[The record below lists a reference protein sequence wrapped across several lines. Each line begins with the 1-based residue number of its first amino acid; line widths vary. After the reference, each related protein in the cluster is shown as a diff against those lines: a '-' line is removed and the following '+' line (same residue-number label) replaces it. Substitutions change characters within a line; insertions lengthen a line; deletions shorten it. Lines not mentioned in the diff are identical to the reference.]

1 MAHWSATWQVVIE
14 AGALNCELVPADALH
29 FCDFYALRRTSL
41 RECLTVAFVK
51 EPQAT
56 TMFAEECCK
65 LGACPSKEELRTAW
79 MRVIKRVVEC
89 GQDKEALRNL
99 TRQGA
104 GRFTCLARVMTKIG
118 LIECAHP
125 MPSTAAGEVFTLGLD
140 NRKYRFCTGPSESK
154 FDDFFEALQ
163 ESNAQ
168 WRQLLRMRDGLQ
180 LDLFQFGQKL
190 RSVLQFAANAHS
202 AFGIK
207 SNGHCYDFAYR
218 KFIIAETCRRNGQFN
233 WEASMGEI
241 RERFATTS
249 DNKRFAR
256 DLREGSARCGARIH
270 AVYGRTD
277 FAIMLSIFA
286 CLWSEVVTKR
296 VDTGEM
302 SLADLLHLLRSGKL
316 SSIVAEYKQAHG
328 YAPHPLTLM
337 EIYDRTCRGVG
348 DLGLKRKSVGKQVK
362 FTKSKKQRP
371 MEPSD

>member
-1 MAHWSATWQVVIE
+1 MFKEEYSKP
-14 AGALNCELVPADALH
+14 GD
-29 FCDFYALRRTSL
+29 
-41 RECLTVAFVK
+41 CLSTKA
-51 EPQAT
+51 
-56 TMFAEECCK
+56 
-65 LGACPSKEELRTAW
+65 ELRTAW
-79 MRVIKRVVEC
+79 MRVIKRVVDC
-89 GQDKEALRNL
+89 GQNKEALRNL
-99 TRQGA
+99 TWQETA
-104 GRFTCLARVMTKIG
+104 RFTGLARVMTHIG
-118 LIECAHP
+118 IIECAP
-125 MPSTAAGEVFTLGLD
+125 FTPSTDAGDVFTLNSGLQ

-154 FDDFFEALQ
+154 FNDFFEALE

-218 KFIIAETCRRNGQFN
+218 KFIIAETRRRNGQFN
-233 WEASMGEI
+233 WETSMGEI
-241 RERFATTS
+241 REISADS
-249 DNKRFAR
+249 GDLLNEIDN
-256 DLREGSARCGARIH
+256 SAISVSLSH
-270 AVYGRTD
+270 AVFGRTD
-277 FAIMLSIFA
+277 WAIMLSCFA
-286 CLWSEVVTKR
+286 CLWSEVVRKR

-302 SLADLLHLLRSGKL
+302 SLADLLYLLRSGKL

-348 DLGLKRKSVGKQVK
+348 DLGLKRKSVEKQVK

-371 MEPSD
+371 MERSA